1 MSLDGRVEGV
11 AMSVGGVCIREVVVA
26 GRKDSVAELA
36 RLMRRHHV
44 GDVVVV
50 EEVAGLPRPVGIVTD
65 RDLVVEVLA
74 RGVAPDS
81 LTAEDVMS
89 FRLLTARE
97 SDGLWE
103 TLQRMK
109 AKGVRRVPV
118 VDEGGALV
126 GILSADDLLDLLAE
140 ELSDL
145 VQVIRREIAR
155 ERESRR

>member
-1 MSLDGRVEGV
+1 
-11 AMSVGGVCIREVVVA
+11 MSVGEVCVREVVVA

-44 GDVVVV
+44 GSVVIV
-50 EEVAGLPRPVGIVTD
+50 EEVGGMHRPVGIVTD

-74 RGVAPDS
+74 MEVAPDS

-109 AKGVRRVPV
+109 AKGVRRLPV
-118 VDEGGALV
+118 VDDPGALV

-140 ELSDL
+140 ELNDL
-145 VQVIRREIAR
+145 VRVIRREISR